1 MPESPATSS
10 LTSLILPVHNQADH
24 IARIIDS
31 YQATLER
38 LAGAYEVVVVP
49 NACTD
54 HSVAVCRELGRRD
67 ERIRTVEQE
76 LGGWGRAVKAGLA
89 AARGETLCYTNSART
104 SGEMLLL
111 MLAYAAAYPDV
122 VLKANRRLRDSW
134 QRRFGSLIYNLEC
147 RVLFDLATWDI
158 NGTPKIF
165 PRRFSHLLELTSD
178 DDLIDAEFN
187 VVCQREGYPVIE
199 VPVQATIRHGGRSTT
214 NYGSAWRMYSG
225 ALRLRRR
232 LR

>member
-1 MPESPATSS
+1 VPDSPATSS

-24 IARIIDS
+24 IARIIES
-31 YQATLER
+31 YRATLER
-38 LAGAYEVVVVP
+38 LTAAYEVVVVP

-54 HSVAVCRELGRRD
+54 DSVEVCRELGRRD
-67 ERIRTVEQE
+67 ERVRTVEQE

-89 AARGETLCYTNSART
+89 AAGGETLCYTNSART
-104 SGEMLLL
+104 SGEMLAL

-134 QRRFGSLIYNLEC
+134 QRRVGSLIYNLER

-165 PRRFSHLLELTSD
+165 PRRFGRLLDLSSD

-214 NYGSAWRMYSG
+214 SYTSAWRMYSG

-232 LR
+232 LG